1 MDMNPHYN
9 KSRSAS
15 KSSLTHLFLTEQKDK
30 KIQKRHQ
37 SKELPQEETKLDESI
52 NKFYPLSKRH
62 SRITIKG
69 EASLNRDID
78 EHKETHN
85 TKPNLFI
92 SYPNGLTFSDINLG
106 LNQNTQSNGI
116 QLQLTAQNS
125 NNGNGNQNPFPN
137 GNNNGGII
145 NLINQLLNNQNV
157 HEELVVQM
165 KLLIEMLISEY
176 NLFRQRALQNINNA
190 QADQH
195 YDNDIR
201 TEFNNLILGPLEQ
214 MLNHVDELQQ
224 HHYGL

>member
-1 MDMNPHYN
+1 MV
-9 KSRSAS
+9 
-15 KSSLTHLFLTEQKDK
+15 T
-30 KIQKRHQ
+30 KI
-37 SKELPQEETKLDESI
+37 
-52 NKFYPLSKRH
+52 LSQMEK
-62 SRITIKG
+62 
-69 EASLNRDID
+69 
-78 EHKETHN
+78 
-85 TKPNLFI
+85 
-92 SYPNGLTFSDINLG
+92 
-106 LNQNTQSNGI
+106 
-116 QLQLTAQNS
+116 
-125 NNGNGNQNPFPN
+125 
-137 GNNNGGII
+137 NNGGII

-157 HEELVVQM
+157 HDELVVQM